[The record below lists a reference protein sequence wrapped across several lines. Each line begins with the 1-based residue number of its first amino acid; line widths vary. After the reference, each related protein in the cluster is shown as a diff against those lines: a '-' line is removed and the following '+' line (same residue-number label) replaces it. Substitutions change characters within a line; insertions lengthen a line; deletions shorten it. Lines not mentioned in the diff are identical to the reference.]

1 MSATTSTKKKSS
13 QVSNKPQQKIRI
25 RLKSFDHRSLDTA
38 TVKIVNTAEK
48 SGAKVVGPI
57 PLPVKKKV
65 WCVLKSPHVN
75 KRGGEHYEIRIHKRL
90 IEIIDPPSS
99 TIDALMGIDLA
110 SGVDIEIK
118 LV

>member
-1 MSATTSTKKKSS
+1 MSATTTKKKQATSTS
-13 QVSNKPQQKIRI
+13 GKPQQKIRI
-25 RLKSFDHRSLDTA
+25 RLKSFDHRTLDTA

-90 IEIIDPPSS
+90 IEIIDPPST

-110 SGVDIEIK
+110 AGVDIEIK
-118 LV
+118 MI